1 MKWTIEKSIYTDAR
15 CNGSRG
21 VKKAIVAIAS
31 AFLATC
37 ILSACSPANIS
48 ETSVQATDT
57 TSSAHS
63 INSAQSQHAVAM
75 PDSYSADAA
84 MQVLKEG
91 GNAIDAAITAQF
103 VLAVTLPEAGNVGGG
118 GFMTIKFEDTTDFL
132 DYREMAPKSAHRD
145 MYLDDEGNVKAHELL
160 FGAKASGIPGTVAG
174 MWAAH
179 QKYGTL
185 EWSRLLEP
193 AVTLAEGGF
202 IVHEKLANNVT
213 RYISKQEAK
222 QAAKQEAKQAAK
234 QETQGTNKPVK
245 SNFADYFAGAKA
257 NTLFKQPELANT
269 LKAIQQNGKDGF
281 YQGKVADQ
289 IVSFMQ
295 QNGGLITHDDLLAY
309 KAVFREPL
317 HLPWQGYQLVTAP
330 PPSSGGVAVAQ
341 WIGMLE
347 AYTATKDLPS
357 HNSVEYIHVMSEIGK
372 RVFADRA
379 EYMGDPDFIDVPV
392 AALTQADYITARAK
406 EINSTTI
413 SETANITPG
422 LKESED
428 TTHFSVLDKWGNAV
442 ANTTTINLTFGSGVV
457 VTGAGFLLNDE
468 MDDFSA
474 KPGVPNFFGAV
485 GGEANAIA
493 PYKRMLSS
501 MTPTLVIKNNEVVLV
516 TGSPGGTTII
526 SSVAQSLLNALLFNM
541 SAEEAVNSPR
551 FHHQLLPKDK
561 IRMHDGFCPEKL
573 KALEAMGYTLDN
585 RRFGDVHLIKR
596 TGDKVEAA
604 SEKSGRGKSIVEA
617 AAN

>member
-1 MKWTIEKSIYTDAR
+1 MIKRIMI
-15 CNGSRG
+15 
-21 VKKAIVAIAS
+21 
-31 AFLATC
+31 LAV
-37 ILSACSPANIS
+37 ISVMVACSNAPSTIIDNANN
-48 ETSVQATDT
+48 TDVGL
-57 TSSAHS
+57 
-63 INSAQSQHAVAM
+63 SQPAVAM

-118 GFMTIKFEDTTDFL
+118 GFMTIKFEDSTDFL

-145 MYLDDEGNVKAHELL
+145 MYLDQAGNVKPYESL

-179 QKYGTL
+179 KKYGTL
-185 EWSRLLEP
+185 DWERLVAP
-193 AVTLAEGGF
+193 AVDLAENGF
-202 IVHEKLANNVT
+202 VVHEKLANNIA
-213 RYISKQEAK
+213 RYISRTQEK
-222 QAAKQEAKQAAK
+222 
-234 QETQGTNKPVK
+234 GIK
-245 SNFADYFAGAKA
+245 SNFSDYFSEAKA
-257 NTLFKQPELANT
+257 GTTFKQPELAET
-269 LKAIQQNGKDGF
+269 LKAIQQQGKDGF
-281 YQGKVADQ
+281 YKGEVATH
-289 IVSFMQ
+289 IVDFMQ
-295 QNGGLITHDDLLAY
+295 QNGGLITHDDLQAY
-309 KAVFREPL
+309 KAVWRKPL
-317 HLPWQGYQLVTAP
+317 QLTWQGYELITAP

-347 AYTATKDLPS
+347 AYDATHDLPAQ
-357 HNSVEYIHVMSEIGK
+357 NSTEYIHVMSEIGK

-379 EYMGDPDFIDVPV
+379 EYMGDPDFVSVPV
-392 AALTQADYITARAK
+392 KALTDADYINERAAD
-406 EINSTTI
+406 IQPASI
-413 SETANITPG
+413 SDTPSIKPG

-428 TTHFSVLDKWGNAV
+428 TTHFSIMDRWGNAV

-485 GGEANAIA
+485 GGEANAIE

-501 MTPTLVIKNNEVVLV
+501 MTPTLVTKGDQVVLV

-526 SSVAQSLLNALLFNM
+526 SSVAQSLLNALLYDM

-551 FHHQLLPKDK
+551 FHHQLLPKDT
-561 IRMHDGFCPEKL
+561 IRMHNGFTEATVNEL
-573 KALEAMGYTLDN
+573 KAMGYTIDN

-596 TGDKVEAA
+596 TKEGVEAA
-604 SEKSGRGKSIVEA
+604 SEKSGRGKSLVQPY
-617 AAN
+617 